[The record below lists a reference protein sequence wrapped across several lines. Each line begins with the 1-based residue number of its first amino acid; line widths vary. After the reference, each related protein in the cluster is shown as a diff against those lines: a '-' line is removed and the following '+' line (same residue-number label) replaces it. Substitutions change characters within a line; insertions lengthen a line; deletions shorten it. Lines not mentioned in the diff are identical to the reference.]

1 MITQEDIDA
10 FSDYNKTCI
19 KCSVS
24 LEIDNNIH
32 DFCVNKKWYLCKSCH
47 DSTQNGSRMYVDGR
61 YVSRT
66 HPLYKAGRYKTFD
79 DAAFSSLTNYTST
92 KSGHVYAMTNEAWP
106 EWVKIGKAVDAE
118 DRLSTYQTSSPMRDY
133 TMVHYAYSDDRNVS
147 ERQAHKRAAKLG
159 EKRNEWFK
167 ISREEAIVVI
177 AQTVEE
183 VA

>member
-1 MITQEDIDA
+1 MTHVCKNCDTVLVPDENWHNSMLLNKHYRCIPCHKIISQSTVHK
-10 FSDYNKTCI
+10 YNPK
-19 KCSVS
+19 
-24 LEIDNNIH
+24 
-32 DFCVNKKWYLCKSCH
+32 
-47 DSTQNGSRMYVDGR
+47 RMYVNGK
-61 YVSRT
+61 YIPKS
-66 HPLYKAGRYKTFD
+66 HPLYKAGNYRTFD
-79 DAAFSSLTNYTST
+79 DAAFSSLTNYNNT
-92 KSGHVYAMTNEAWP
+92 KSGHVYAMTNAAWP

-147 ERQAHKRAAKLG
+147 ERQAHERAAKLG

-177 AQTVEE
+177 EQTVEE

>member
-1 MITQEDIDA
+1 MTHVC
-10 FSDYNKTCI
+10 KTCNI
-19 KCSVS
+19 VLIAGENWYEKFKAKCFYRCIPCESIRNSSRNV
-24 LEIDNNIH
+24 INNP
-32 DFCVNKKWYLCKSCH
+32 L
-47 DSTQNGSRMYVDGR
+47 QMYVNGK
-61 YVSRT
+61 YVSRK
-66 HPLYKAGRYKTFD
+66 HPLHKAGHYKSFD

-92 KSGHVYAMTNEAWP
+92 KSGHVYAMTNAAWP
-106 EWVKIGKAVDAE
+106 EWIKIGKAIDAE
-118 DRLSTYQTSSPMRDY
+118 DRLSSYQTSSPMRDY

-147 ERQAHKRAAKLG
+147 EKQAHERAAKLG

>member
-1 MITQEDIDA
+1 M
-10 FSDYNKTCI
+10 F
-19 KCSVS
+19 
-24 LEIDNNIH
+24 
-32 DFCVNKKWYLCKSCH
+32 VNGKYIP
-47 DSTQNGSRMYVDGR
+47 M
-61 YVSRT
+61 T
-66 HPLYKAGRYKTFD
+66 HPLYKAGHYKTFD

-92 KSGHVYAMTNEAWP
+92 KSGHVYAITNSAWP

-118 DRLSTYQTSSPMRDY
+118 DRLSSYQTSSPMRDY

-183 VA
+183 LA